1 MTTPPDIERWLL
13 LYLAVLGGEPVE
25 ALDPHAPLS
34 LHDLDSFDAVQMSVE
49 LTRAYGVSVEP
60 EFFLDG
66 ARSIAEAAAA
76 IRPYL
81 GDGGA

>member
-1 MTTPPDIERWLL
+1 MAACPDIERWLL

-25 ALDPHAPLS
+25 GMDPHAPLS
-34 LHDLDSFDAVQMSVE
+34 RYDLDSFDAVQMSVE
-49 LTRAYGVSVEP
+49 LSSAYGVNVDP

-66 ARSIAEAAAA
+66 SRSVAEAAAA

-81 GDGGA
+81 VERAL